1 MHPTRPRFLT
11 IREAAQL
18 LRIQPEAVRR
28 RIQKGKLTAIKL
40 PGAKGWLIPESMLKQ
55 EINGSVIH
63 ADNTTQ
69 G

>member
-1 MHPTRPRFLT
+1 
-11 IREAAQL
+11 L

-55 EINGSVIH
+55 EINGSVLH